1 MVSKNFIYKFLI
13 GLIILAATILWLV
26 SVINPDLF
34 GDFAFSYIVAG
45 LIGGI
50 GLVVLLVGIFSKTI
64 GTIKKTY
71 IWIGASLLVIALL
84 ALVSALAIPK
94 NWILPIIAII
104 AAVALLLS
112 IVVTGG
118 KKWDQGNNQN
128 IGYKNYYQRKEEE
141 EKNEKDAN

>member
-64 GTIKKTY
+64 K
-71 IWIGASLLVIALL
+71 L
-84 ALVSALAIPK
+84 
-94 NWILPIIAII
+94 
-104 AAVALLLS
+104 
-112 IVVTGG
+112 
-118 KKWDQGNNQN
+118 
-128 IGYKNYYQRKEEE
+128 
-141 EKNEKDAN
+141 